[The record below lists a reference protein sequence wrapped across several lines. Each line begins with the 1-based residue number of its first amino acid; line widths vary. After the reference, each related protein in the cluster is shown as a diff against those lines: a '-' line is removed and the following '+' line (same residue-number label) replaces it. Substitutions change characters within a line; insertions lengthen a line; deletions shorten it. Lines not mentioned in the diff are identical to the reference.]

1 MQESSW
7 RVEPSAADETLFR
20 RLRRDLE
27 AQIANYVYEIPKGA
41 IGNPLPP
48 ETISNYLDSM
58 RRCLVEPHW
67 EEAMICTPAESFT
80 GTGVTRMCVAM
91 AEEND
96 YVLIFDP
103 IFGEYHLAYR
113 SADGL
118 DTWGIRG
125 AGVDCFIAR

>member
-1 MQESSW
+1 MQESSR

-27 AQIANYVYEIPKGA
+27 AEIADYVYEIPQGA
-41 IGNPLPP
+41 LGNPLAP
-48 ETISNYLDSM
+48 ETISSYLNSM
-58 RRCLVEPHW
+58 RRCLVEPYW

-80 GTGVTRMCVAM
+80 GTGVKRMCVAM

-103 IFGEYHLAYR
+103 IFREYHLAFR
-113 SADGL
+113 SANGL
-118 DTWGIRG
+118 GTWGIQG